1 MKSYL
6 KTSDH
11 FLTKET
17 FELIYDDKLD
27 MLVTTPKPTDLSKYY
42 NSEDYISHTDV
53 THSFMERIYARIKKV
68 NLKTKLRLIE
78 NQHQKK
84 GSLLDIGTGTGDFIA
99 HAQERGWSVLGVEPN
114 FNARKLAEKK
124 GVEVREELTDI
135 QNEKF
140 DVITL
145 WHVLEHLPNLEENI
159 KKIALILNDHGTLII
174 AVPNYRSYDANY
186 YKSFWAAYDVPRHLW
201 HFSKE
206 SINRLFAKHNIEVQ
220 NIKPMWFDSFYVS
233 LLSEEYKTGH
243 KNWLKAFLLGLY
255 SNLRGIATK
264 EYSSHIYILK
274 KAI

>member
-84 GSLLDIGTGTGDFIA
+84 GGLLDIGTGTGDFIA

-145 WHVLEHLPNLEENI
+145 WHVLEHLPNLEESI

>member
-42 NSEDYISHTDV
+42 NSEAYISHTDV

-84 GSLLDIGTGTGDFIA
+84 GGLLDIGTGTGDFIA

-145 WHVLEHLPNLEENI
+145 WHVLEHLPNLEESI

-206 SINRLFAKHNIEVQ
+206 SINRLFAQHNIEVQ

>member
-145 WHVLEHLPNLEENI
+145 WHVLEHLPNLEESI

>member
-145 WHVLEHLPNLEENI
+145 WHVLEHLPNLEESI

-243 KNWLKAFLLGLY
+243 KSWLKAFLLGLY